1 MLKNNKLFM
10 LNTIIYKLLLDI
22 IFVNFIVYKWYEMG
36 FWINFNFFNYVVYT
50 AVFIFIAY
58 LFMKI
63 VLEME
68 FMSKYIMLAFFYL
81 SFIPNMTYISV
92 NRLFLPFTI
101 SFIIYWLF
109 LLLFAKIVPNIN
121 FKLPKILL
129 NRNIL
134 YIVSFVLVFVVIFV
148 SYKYTGFHLNF
159 SLENVYEL
167 RENAKDFKLS
177 SVMVYLLGFARVVIP
192 TIFMYSLYKKSHLW
206 AIFLFVV
213 QFLLFSIDGSKSSL
227 FGILSAIVIYVFHYR
242 LKIKMLWLQAMTNG
256 ALLLAMPLYFITPL
270 NLIID
275 LLIRR
280 LLFIPAVLNFNY
292 YQFFSVNAKDFFAQ
306 GILGRLGIVSSYDRL
321 IPHIIG
327 ETFFGGG
334 AANNGLY
341 SDAFSNLGYLGI
353 IIMPFL
359 LIIVLKMMDV
369 ASKNVDSMIKV
380 AAVFTTSFNLIGSSL
395 FTVLASH
402 GLIVLIYVFFLI
414 KNIEENNFKDD
425 FGLSDNMLR

>member
-1 MLKNNKLFM
+1 MMLKNNKLFM

-167 RENAKDFKLS
+167 RANAKVFKLFR
-177 SVMVYLLGFARVVIP
+177 VMVCLLGFA
-192 TIFMYSLYKKSHLW
+192 
-206 AIFLFVV
+206 
-213 QFLLFSIDGSKSSL
+213 
-227 FGILSAIVIYVFHYR
+227 
-242 LKIKMLWLQAMTNG
+242 
-256 ALLLAMPLYFITPL
+256 
-270 NLIID
+270 
-275 LLIRR
+275 
-280 LLFIPAVLNFNY
+280 
-292 YQFFSVNAKDFFAQ
+292 
-306 GILGRLGIVSSYDRL
+306 
-321 IPHIIG
+321 
-327 ETFFGGG
+327 
-334 AANNGLY
+334 
-341 SDAFSNLGYLGI
+341 
-353 IIMPFL
+353 
-359 LIIVLKMMDV
+359 
-369 ASKNVDSMIKV
+369 
-380 AAVFTTSFNLIGSSL
+380 
-395 FTVLASH
+395 
-402 GLIVLIYVFFLI
+402 
-414 KNIEENNFKDD
+414 
-425 FGLSDNMLR
+425 